1 MIYKSDI
8 AGRIRMMWRF
18 GITEVCIMLRRRIMR
33 GWEGGWVIGSLV
45 LGKGHFWMWRVSQG
59 WRRCA
64 SCPKRAMR
72 RTDSRSLDQRMRL
85 SWRFGIA
92 LIYPLALV
100 PSPLLQLD
108 SSFPYNT
115 AFFLLFLPLIRD
127 HYRNGE
133 NASCRAVF
141 KKKVWG
147 VEGQDGLGEWT

>member
-33 GWEGGWVIGSLV
+33 GWERGWVIGSLV

-64 SCPKRAMR
+64 GCPKRAMR

-85 SWRFGIA
+85 SWRFRIA
-92 LIYPLALV
+92 LIWDHRLYC
-100 PSPLLQLD
+100 
-108 SSFPYNT
+108 N
-115 AFFLLFLPLIRD
+115 LIR
-127 HYRNGE
+127 
-133 NASCRAVF
+133 ASLTTPLSSCSFYHSLRIISATAKMQVVGQF
-141 KKKVWG
+141 SRKKFG
-147 VEGQDGLGEWT
+147 V